1 MELVEKYVQAVKQ
14 YLPDGQQNDI
24 ARELAENLTAQM
36 EDREE
41 ALGRPLTAAEQE
53 AILKQMGNP
62 AVVAGKYQTNPLRL
76 AFGRELIGPGLFPIY
91 ARVLLISLPLM
102 VLGNYLAALIIGTSF
117 GDTVASMA
125 LKALTQFAIITGI
138 FMAVRYHLTR
148 YPDLWDPRDPSTP
161 ALARPNQ
168 KLVSRTQSLFEI
180 ILILVFVGIIRAFP
194 AEAPAFVADL
204 GFRTVWSYG
213 YWSFFGLTL
222 ASVVPPVIAL
232 FCPGWFV
239 FRAAARVVIDA
250 AWIGVLLTLLTV
262 STAPVADPL
271 AQAVNTWLPWGIG
284 AVALASMFELGYD
297 IWRLNQAWRLSKAS
311 R

>member
-1 MELVEKYVQAVKQ
+1 MELVDKYVQAVKE

-24 ARELAENLTAQM
+24 ARELAENIRAQM
-36 EDREE
+36 DDRAE
-41 ALGRPLTAAEQE
+41 ALGRPLTEAEQE

-62 AVVAGKYQTNPLRL
+62 ALVAGKYQTDPMRL
-76 AFGRELIGPGLFPIY
+76 VFGRELIGPVLFPIY

-102 VLGNYLAALIIGTSF
+102 VLGNYLAALFMRTSF

-138 FMAVRYHLTR
+138 FMAAQAHLTR
-148 YPDLWDPRDPSTP
+148 YPDLWDPRDPSAP
-161 ALARPNQ
+161 VMPRPNQ

-180 ILILVFVGIIRAFP
+180 ILIVVFVGIIRAFP
-194 AEAPAFVADL
+194 AEAPVFVADL

-232 FCPGWFV
+232 FCPSWFV

-250 AWIGVLLTLLTV
+250 AWIGVLLTLLAV
-262 STAPVADPL
+262 GTAPVDNPL
-271 AQAVNTWLPWGIG
+271 TQAINTWLPWSIG
-284 AVALASMFELGYD
+284 AVAVASMVELGYD
-297 IWRLNQAWRLSKAS
+297 LWKLNQAWRLSKA